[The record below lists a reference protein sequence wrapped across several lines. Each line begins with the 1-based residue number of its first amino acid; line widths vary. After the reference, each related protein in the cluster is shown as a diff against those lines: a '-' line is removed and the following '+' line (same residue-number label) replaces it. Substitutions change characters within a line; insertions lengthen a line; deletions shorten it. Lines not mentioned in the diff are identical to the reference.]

1 MHSLKLKYPYL
12 TTVGFIFIQH
22 INMLNNLIKKIWII
36 CLWIASLCL
45 VWCFNIP
52 DEDWIPSRN
61 KVETWKLVDNEMQ
74 QAFDS
79 LVQWF
84 EMISSQQDEIEDE
97 EVLEIEN
104 SEGEIFDEKNIDVE
118 LEDWVVEVIEENAD
132 EMVEES
138 DIEVV
143 SEDDVKNE
151 ITDFE

>member
-1 MHSLKLKYPYL
+1 
-12 TTVGFIFIQH
+12 
-22 INMLNNLIKKIWII
+22 
-36 CLWIASLCL
+36 
-45 VWCFNIP
+45 
-52 DEDWIPSRN
+52 
-61 KVETWKLVDNEMQ
+61 MQ

-84 EMISSQQDEIEDE
+84 EMISSQRDEIEDE

-104 SEGEIFDEKNIDVE
+104 SEGEIVDEKNIDVE